1 MRSCLRFSLEYRPFS
16 LHPCVSMRS
25 FSFGIVRD
33 ARSSGSTGGADFAV
47 SVPLVDGLSI
57 RDAGNSVGILG
68 VVLMR
73 CRCLVVEQGSFSRKE
88 EAGTARHESSKRMAT

>member
-1 MRSCLRFSLEYRPFS
+1 MRFSLENSPFS

-47 SVPLVDGLSI
+47 SVPLVAGLSI

-73 CRCLVVEQGSFSRKE
+73 WRCLVVEKRSFGRKE
-88 EAGTARHESSKRMAT
+88 EAGTARHESSIKMAT